1 MEIKSLTSQ
10 ILAPW
15 SEIPGMRSRY
25 GFSDDQKCLDSE
37 EEWWVPLQNVV
48 QTTDG
53 QKAFN
58 KWVKDNKI
66 DPTVTEAEAIQMYG
80 IEMGYIIREAIPAVA
95 QYHVNY
101 GLDLDDT
108 YEYKV
113 VWKDTPVYTRVESS
127 EDFAMDAEFV
137 SYADGILSVEV
148 NYEGVPAGVSE
159 NDNHMVQFAL
169 QVSKGGKVFTSDY
182 ATFVVKDVTTP
193 RIADPHAVVEKT
205 PGKAAKLKDF
215 NYEEHYRRGT
225 NGIFYEDDGY
235 NWEGDYED
243 YGYHEYFANAIA
255 GSYVAPWI
263 MSEMN
268 TEEELAFAH
277 STCDTAVAYND
288 VLDLRTITIPH
299 YTAEGEFCFKP
310 SDCCDPSE
318 KKTSDD
324 EGYMFPFP
332 VPGIN
337 ADRCFEMSE
346 AEMAEF
352 GLHFEYEVVKNFR
365 TGKPETDQANFV
377 ELVDGHIF
385 KPRVYE
391 TEGTA
396 AIGRTP
402 IIRVKLMHGED
413 IINVAYIKVFISR
426 ASAETPEV
434 EMIPRR
440 DYLDETGESE
450 NVFHFGCDGDSLFTT
465 VHDMNVYLYNP
476 LNLDKTTFHLL
487 YDSLRAV
494 PAMKDDK
501 GKPLTMG
508 KLEDIVIEPGYGP
521 VEGTHIIKWTLSP
534 DEMWNYAGKE
544 VSVIAEYYSSKN
556 PSVAVRVLL
565 KATVADI
572 AKGIDLKKDVDYFL
586 EYWTDP
592 SDRGEG
598 GLATRYNVM
607 PAPAGDTIGRDAQM
621 ITDINTSFETYPKGH
636 AKAGKIKI
644 NGVDSVVYYFCK
656 ADMEKITKIGDLN
669 VKFFVVNTDEDVEKL
684 PDDSDYKDVLG
695 TGNGT
700 FSWLL
705 ASVLGTDG
713 KAIKGYEMQPV
724 AVIVNGDEIA
734 QEYAGAALDDS
745 DLQVKFHNVFYWIKN
760 DFVGEDSPAPL
771 HVADTLINTGAMYA
785 FISGK
790 AMLCTEDAKP
800 IAMTFEGKDHFQAD
814 ILRPIEV
821 TTEAK
826 DHYVDGVDFG
836 QKGSYISIE
845 DLLAPT
851 DWRKRT
857 FVDYPNYWGY
867 YGVQKEGDIYD
878 FEVTIDTDATKMLRQ
893 GKTDPED
900 LKDGMYIVQVFP
912 DNDVVTKDKV
922 DYFAVKD
929 PVRPTRTVL
938 IPKNESGYLMYFNN
952 GRNLTEVFYLYV
964 KAKLHYGFGYFDPDP
979 VKVEV
984 KTTEGQGDVP
994 PALVIE
1000 TEPGDGE
1007 GEGTGTTEPTE
1018 PTTEPTEPTEP
1029 TTPAEGGD
1037 TTGA

>member
-1 MEIKSLTSQ
+1 
-10 ILAPW
+10 
-15 SEIPGMRSRY
+15 
-25 GFSDDQKCLDSE
+25 
-37 EEWWVPLQNVV
+37 
-48 QTTDG
+48 
-53 QKAFN
+53 
-58 KWVKDNKI
+58 
-66 DPTVTEAEAIQMYG
+66 
-80 IEMGYIIREAIPAVA
+80 
-95 QYHVNY
+95 
-101 GLDLDDT
+101 
-108 YEYKV
+108 
-113 VWKDTPVYTRVESS
+113 
-127 EDFAMDAEFV
+127 MDAEFV

-148 NYEGVPAGVSE
+148 NYEGVPATVSD

-205 PGKAAKLKDF
+205 PGKAAKLKNF

-225 NGIFYEDDGY
+225 NGISYEDDGY

-243 YGYHEYFANAIA
+243 FGYHEYFANV
-255 GSYVAPWI
+255 GYVVPWT

-299 YTAEGEFCFKP
+299 YTAEGEFCFKK
-310 SDCCDPSE
+310 SECCDPSE

-324 EGYMFPFP
+324 EGYYPFP
-332 VPGIN
+332 VPGVN
-337 ADRCFEMSE
+337 ADNCFEMSE
-346 AEMAEF
+346 AEMEEF

-426 ASAETPEV
+426 ESAETPEV

-508 KLEDIVIEPGYGP
+508 TLEDIVIEPGYGP

-544 VSVIAEYYSSKN
+544 VSVIAEYYSGKN

-586 EYWTDP
+586 EYWTTP
-592 SDRGEG
+592 SDRGEE

-621 ITDINTSFETYPKGH
+621 ITDINTSFETYPKGD

-656 ADMEKITKIGDLN
+656 ADMEKITKIGDLK
-669 VKFFVVNTDEDVEKL
+669 VKFVVVNED
-684 PDDSDYKDVLG
+684 DDLDDIPEEWLDGVSTEDGAV
-695 TGNGT
+695 
-700 FSWLL
+700 SWLFG
-705 ASVLGTDG
+705 AILGSDG
-713 KAIKGYEMQPV
+713 KPLEGYELQPV
-724 AVIVNGDEIA
+724 AVIVNGDEMA
-734 QEYAGAALDDS
+734 QEFAENALADE
-745 DLQVKFHNVFYWIKN
+745 DLQVNFHNVFYWWKN
-760 DFVGEDSPAPL
+760 DFATEQDVPAPL

-785 FISGK
+785 FISGQ

-821 TTEAK
+821 ASEAA

-867 YGVQKEGDIYD
+867 YGVQKEGDIYN
-878 FEVTIDTDATKMLRQ
+878 FEVTIDTEATKIRRL
-893 GKTDPED
+893 GKTE
-900 LKDGMYIVQVFP
+900 LIGLLDGMYIVQVKP
-912 DNDVVTKDKV
+912 DTETETVNKV
-922 DYFAVKD
+922 EYFKVPD
-929 PVRPTRTVL
+929 PTRPSRVAL

-952 GRNLTEVFYLYV
+952 GRNLTERIFLVV
-964 KAKLHYGFGYFDPDP
+964 TAKLHYGFGYFTPAP
-979 VKVEV
+979 VDVEV
-984 KTTEGQGDVP
+984 KTTEGQDVP

-1000 TEPGDGE
+1000 TEPGDE
-1007 GEGTGTTEPTE
+1007 PGTEPGTETPTTEPGTE
-1018 PTTEPTEPTEP
+1018 TPTTEPT
-1029 TTPAEGGD
+1029 
-1037 TTGA
+1037 GA